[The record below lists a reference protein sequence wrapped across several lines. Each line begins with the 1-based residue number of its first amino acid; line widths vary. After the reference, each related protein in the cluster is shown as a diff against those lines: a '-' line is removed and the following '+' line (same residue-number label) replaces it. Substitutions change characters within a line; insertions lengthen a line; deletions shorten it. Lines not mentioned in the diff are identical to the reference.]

1 MKILTLNVHA
11 WIEENQLEKIDI
23 LARTIAEKQYDVIA
37 LQEVNQIM
45 SEKIVYADIK
55 EDNYGW
61 VLLNKIAEYTDT
73 EYYYHWS
80 NSHIGYGKYDEGI
93 GILTKHKLVNTDDFY
108 CTYSQSVRSISSRKI
123 ISAEINYNGENVE
136 FYSCHMNL
144 PNCETEKMSDNLKT
158 ILNRNPIKIL
168 NLLMG
173 DFNTDAINN
182 KIDYDIILSEGL
194 YDTYNMAEKKD
205 NGITVNKNIDGWKDS
220 KNEMRIDYVFA
231 NKEIKVKESKVIFN
245 GENYPIVSDH
255 YGIEVEIDL

>member
-123 ISAEINYNGENVE
+123 ISAEINYNGENIE

-158 ILNRNPIKIL
+158 ILNRNPKKIL
-168 NLLMG
+168 KILMG
-173 DFNTDAINN
+173 DFNTDAVNN

-205 NGITVNKNIDGWKDS
+205 DGITVNKNIDGWKDS

-245 GENYPIVSDH
+245 GKNYPVVSDH

>member
-61 VLLNKIAEYTDT
+61 VLLNKISEYTDT

-93 GILTKHKLVNTDDFY
+93 GILTRHKLVNTDDFY

-123 ISAEINYNGENVE
+123 ISAEINYNGKNVE

-158 ILNRNPIKIL
+158 ILNRNPKKIL
-168 NLLMG
+168 KILMG

-205 NGITVNKNIDGWKDS
+205 DGITVKKNIDGWKDS
-220 KNEMRIDYVFA
+220 KNEMRIDYIFV

-245 GENYPIVSDH
+245 GENYQVVSDH

>member
-158 ILNRNPIKIL
+158 ILNRNPKKIL
-168 NLLMG
+168 KILMG

>member
-93 GILTKHKLVNTDDFY
+93 GILTRHKLVNTDDFY

-158 ILNRNPIKIL
+158 ILNRNPKKIL
-168 NLLMG
+168 KILMG

>member
-11 WIEENQLEKIDI
+11 WIEENQLEKIDV

-158 ILNRNPIKIL
+158 ILNRNPKKIL
-168 NLLMG
+168 KILMG

-205 NGITVNKNIDGWKDS
+205 DGITVNKNIDGWKDS

-245 GENYPIVSDH
+245 GENYPVVSDH

>member
-93 GILTKHKLVNTDDFY
+93 GILTRHKLVNTDDFY

-158 ILNRNPIKIL
+158 ILNRNPKKIL
-168 NLLMG
+168 KIIMG

>member
-123 ISAEINYNGENVE
+123 ISAEINYNGENIE

-158 ILNRNPIKIL
+158 ILNRNPKKIL
-168 NLLMG
+168 KILMG

-205 NGITVNKNIDGWKDS
+205 DGITVNKNIDGWKDS

-245 GENYPIVSDH
+245 GENYPVVSDH

>member
-158 ILNRNPIKIL
+158 ILNRNPKKIL
-168 NLLMG
+168 KILMG

-205 NGITVNKNIDGWKDS
+205 DGITVNKNIDGWKDS

-245 GENYPIVSDH
+245 GENYPVVSDH

>member
-11 WIEENQLEKIDI
+11 WIEENQLEKIDV

-73 EYYYHWS
+73 EYYYYWS

-158 ILNRNPIKIL
+158 ILNRNPKKIL
-168 NLLMG
+168 KILMG

-205 NGITVNKNIDGWKDS
+205 DGITVNKNIDGWKDS

-245 GENYPIVSDH
+245 GENYPVVSDH

>member
-158 ILNRNPIKIL
+158 ILNRNPKKIL
-168 NLLMG
+168 KILMG

-205 NGITVNKNIDGWKDS
+205 DGITVNKNIDGWKDS